1 VSCRSAWAIA
11 LLLAGCDLGEEGIP
25 EGKLATVGESVFG
38 PEDVAEVHAQLG
50 AYAQLRF
57 VGGEGRQHLLEALV
71 DAELLAQEAI
81 EHGLGDDPRVRWA
94 VLEEIATVYESAE
107 LERRVPLESV
117 AADADALRAWY
128 EDHRDAFTLP
138 EQRSLEGVVFQSFAE
153 AEAALAELR
162 EGRAELAEKGEIF
175 GTKLRARDDDE
186 YPALDPF
193 LFDPAIG
200 EGEFLRHPV
209 FIGESIM
216 VGRVQLVRPET
227 TPPLS
232 DSDVRARVVQAVRA
246 ERIAAAREQL
256 RAELRERWPERP
268 LSPKGV
274 EEL

>member
-1 VSCRSAWAIA
+1 MSCRSAWAIA

-25 EGKLATVGESVFG
+25 EGKLATVGETVFG
-38 PEDVAEVHAQLG
+38 PEDVAQVHAQLG

-57 VGGEGRQHLLEALV
+57 VGGEGRQHLLEALI

-117 AADADALRAWY
+117 AADADALQAWY

-153 AEAALAELR
+153 AEAGRAELR
-162 EGRAELAEKGEIF
+162 EGRAELADKGQIF
-175 GTKLRARDDDE
+175 ATKLRARDDDE

-216 VGRVQLVRPET
+216 VGRVKLVRPET

-232 DSDVRARVVQAVRA
+232 DPDVRARVVQAVRG

-256 RAELRERWPERP
+256 RAELRERWPEQP
-268 LSPKGV
+268 L
-274 EEL
+274 